1 MGAVYQA
8 AEILGITVDAI
19 RKRVTRGTIPHERD
33 DDGRVWI
40 ILDID
45 QDTASK
51 VRDTDQPQSDRDA
64 LISAKNETIELLK
77 GQLEVQTR
85 ANEELIRS
93 LRLLNE
99 RLERLAL
106 PSPETP
112 EDAAY
117 DVEVEDCTDDAADDV
132 TEQEGEPR
140 RSGWRRWLFGE

>member
-1 MGAVYQA
+1 
-8 AEILGITVDAI
+8 
-19 RKRVTRGTIPHERD
+19 
-33 DDGRVWI
+33 
-40 ILDID
+40 
-45 QDTASK
+45 
-51 VRDTDQPQSDRDA
+51 
-64 LISAKNETIELLK
+64 LK

-117 DVEVEDCTDDAADDV
+117 DVEVEDCTDAMLR
-132 TEQEGEPR
+132 TT
-140 RSGWRRWLFGE
+140 

>member
-1 MGAVYQA
+1 MGEDSTSSNKVSIYQA

-117 DVEVEDCTDDAADDV
+117 DVEVEDCTDAMLR
-132 TEQEGEPR
+132 TT
-140 RSGWRRWLFGE
+140 

>member
-117 DVEVEDCTDDAADDV
+117 DVEVEDCTDAMLR
-132 TEQEGEPR
+132 TT
-140 RSGWRRWLFGE
+140 